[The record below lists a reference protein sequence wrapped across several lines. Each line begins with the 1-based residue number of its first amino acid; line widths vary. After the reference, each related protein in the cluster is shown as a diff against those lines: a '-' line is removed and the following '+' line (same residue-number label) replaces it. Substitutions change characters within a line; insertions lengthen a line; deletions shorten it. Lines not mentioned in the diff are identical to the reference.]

1 MIQKI
6 IIDNLLNALNLKEYV
21 ELKSTEIY
29 TLKVT
34 DAKKLNISLDQ
45 DEANHNGDNDSH
57 FVFSNS
63 KMSTFIKKISDYHQI
78 IIIDETRVNKNLDFI
93 LRKGNYVDLNKDLA
107 EYGLSLDKQV
117 KELEFNVYK

>member
-1 MIQKI
+1 
-6 IIDNLLNALNLKEYV
+6 
-21 ELKSTEIY
+21 
-29 TLKVT
+29 
-34 DAKKLNISLDQ
+34 
-45 DEANHNGDNDSH
+45 
-57 FVFSNS
+57 
-63 KMSTFIKKISDYHQI
+63 MSTFIKKISDYHQI